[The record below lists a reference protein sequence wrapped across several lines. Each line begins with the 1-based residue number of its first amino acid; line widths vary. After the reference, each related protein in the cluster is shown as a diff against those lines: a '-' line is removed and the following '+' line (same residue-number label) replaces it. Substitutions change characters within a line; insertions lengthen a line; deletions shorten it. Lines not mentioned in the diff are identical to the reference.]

1 MKCFTRKEIATE
13 LKLSKSA
20 LKTRIDNRGIKPH
33 KIKDGKYFYNR
44 KQIQDIM
51 QAKIPEKTIIIE
63 KYYPLKTTE
72 TFYIYESK
80 MNRL

>member
-1 MKCFTRKEIATE
+1 MKYFTRKQIALE

-33 KIKDGKYFYNR
+33 KIKDGKYLYNR
-44 KQIQDIM
+44 KQIEEII

>member
-1 MKCFTRKEIATE
+1 MKYFTRAQIALE

-20 LKTRIDNRGIKPH
+20 LKTRIDNRGIKPY

-44 KQIQDIM
+44 KQIEEII

-80 MNRL
+80 MNKL

>member
-1 MKCFTRKEIATE
+1 MKCFTRKQIALE
-13 LKLSKSA
+13 LNLSKSA

-33 KIKDGKYFYNR
+33 KIKDGKYLYNR
-44 KQIQDIM
+44 KQIEYII
-51 QAKIPEKTIIIE
+51 QAKIPERTILIE

-80 MNRL
+80 MNKL